1 MKQSLAV
8 AYAVKR
14 KAKGMSAGGKVES
27 EPSEQAEIM
36 EERSESADE
45 LFSVDPENERKS
57 RVANA
62 VKKHRK

>member
-1 MKQSLAV
+1 MKHSLAI
-8 AYAVKR
+8 AHAVKR
-14 KAKGMSAGGKVES
+14 KAKRMNAGGEVES

-45 LFSVDPENERKS
+45 LFSVDPENERKA